1 MGNDEQKKRDE
12 ELDRFWDIDAL
23 IPPRRAPQHATNTET
38 AEIVLEPTTQK
49 SEGGKTEA
57 VPMRERVPE
66 RRFVPP
72 HTAEEVARERTPDE
86 EYFPENA
93 LIQTVRIFKT
103 RSSYSYYDSF
113 IRDADRLFA
122 VKGEKCEHV
131 PFFSYVPQYTQMNRA
146 QLEWYLWWRECFRR
160 DEILTTDYSYVLLY
174 AYELINLSEKLEP
187 KYVQGEL
194 CRLWLR
200 YRDVFHQLDSHLPE
214 WICDHSLLH
223 RLAPPE
229 ILHGQLLYA
238 AMSHCTLKE
247 FYITAAG
254 DEGLLRGMLVFCSNY
269 DYHKSKFCTPEH
281 KKLFRDTILGAL
293 REVLERTSED
303 GTLLNLK
310 GMDPSRMVR
319 DSYNGALC
327 AYRIR
332 RRIAVEY
339 KSFNCSHDLRYL
351 ITDIVKHT
359 ENHLRMFLGVRSR
372 LSIYALPAKM
382 REILDAY
389 LEVRLPR
396 RQAASQK
403 KNAEEIAYERL
414 YDVPRNPLSLSN
426 AASIERASWDTTER
440 LVEAFGDAVFAEE
453 EQDAP
458 VIESIAA
465 PIPSIAESQPIP
477 TDNADGDAFLKEMKP
492 YLPFLDAVVRA
503 DTDAQ
508 RIEAEKRGTLEE
520 IVADEIN
527 GIAAEYT
534 GDILLEEAD
543 VGLAVI
549 EDYLELAQSLL
560 KRGKD

>member
-1 MGNDEQKKRDE
+1 MDPKEQKKKDE

-23 IPPRRAPQHATNTET
+23 IPPRRVPHYTADTET
-38 AEIVLEPTTQK
+38 AEIVLEPTDTGSGEEK
-49 SEGGKTEA
+49 MEA
-57 VPMRERVPE
+57 VPKRADEPE

-72 HTAEEVARERTPDE
+72 HTADEVSRALPPDE
-86 EYFPENA
+86 EYFPENM
-93 LIQTVRIFKT
+93 LIRTVRIFKT
-103 RSSYSYYDSF
+103 RSNYSYYDGF

-131 PFFSYVPQYTQMNRA
+131 PFFSYVPQYTQMSRP
-146 QLEWYLWWRECFRR
+146 QLEWYLWWRECFRC
-160 DEILTTDYSYVLLY
+160 DEILTTDYSYLLLY

-187 KYVQGEL
+187 LYVQREL

-200 YRDVFHQLDSHLPE
+200 YRDMFHQLDTHLPE

-223 RLAPPE
+223 RLPPPE
-229 ILHGQLLYA
+229 ALHGQLLYT

-254 DEGLLRGMLVFCSNY
+254 DAGLLRGMLVFCSNY

-293 REVLERTSED
+293 REALEKTSED

-339 KSFNCSHDLRYL
+339 SSFNCSHDLRYL
-351 ITDIVKHT
+351 ITDIVKYT

-372 LSIYALPAKM
+372 LSIYALPARV

-389 LEVRLPR
+389 LEARLPR
-396 RQAASQK
+396 HRAVTQR

-414 YDVPRNPLSLSN
+414 YDVPRNPLSLAN

-440 LVEAFGDAVFAEE
+440 LVEAFGDAVFAEDE
-453 EQDAP
+453 ETTPMKEARSP
-458 VIESIAA
+458 TVPAL
-465 PIPSIAESQPIP
+465 PAETPQNV
-477 TDNADGDAFLKEMKP
+477 DVDAFLGEMRP
-492 YLPFLDAVVRA
+492 YLPFLAAVLRNDPDGQCA
-503 DTDAQ
+503 A
-508 RIEAEKRGTLEE
+508 AEKSGTLEE

-534 GDILLEEAD
+534 GDILLEEAERGFSVIGD
-543 VGLAVI
+543 YRTLA
-549 EDYLELAQSLL
+549 EELLE
-560 KRGKD
+560 RGRE